1 MKLNLLE
8 IEFVCVWKLPL
19 LLEISWI
26 DLNFISKQFYSIRE
40 KKFSLLLKRKKK
52 YENIAA

>member
-52 YENIAA
+52 YENIAG